1 MKTLVIRKDLGHA
14 MGLKPRLGRFRWLVG
29 GTFMVTADTPLKVG
43 YVIVA
48 RRVPSQKERIVF
60 QASVFRGE
68 LLNFEGS
75 RL

>member
-1 MKTLVIRKDLGHA
+1 MKTLVICKDLGHA

-48 RRVPSQKERIVF
+48 RRVPAQEEKDRLPTIS
-60 QASVFRGE
+60 FRRRTVK
-68 LLNFEGS
+68 L
-75 RL
+75 

>member
-14 MGLKPRLGRFRWLVG
+14 MGLKPCLGRFRWLVG

-48 RRVPSQKERIVF
+48 RRVPSQEGKDRLPTI
-60 QASVFRGE
+60 SFRRRTVK
-68 LLNFEGS
+68 L
-75 RL
+75 